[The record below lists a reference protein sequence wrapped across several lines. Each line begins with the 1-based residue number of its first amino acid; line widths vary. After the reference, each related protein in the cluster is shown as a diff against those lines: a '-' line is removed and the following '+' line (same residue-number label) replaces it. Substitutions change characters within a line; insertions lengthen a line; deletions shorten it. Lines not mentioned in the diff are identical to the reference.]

1 MRNLKI
7 LSWKKSFQPLVLSAS
22 CLSYLSLFVEWIL
35 YLILLLEIWLKP
47 KLIYLYIWNTYLL
60 SSFSS
65 LFFTLPLIR
74 QRFFLCLFFQFFFK
88 LFKQK
93 LFYQYLLGSLRKQQ
107 LRDILLN
114 IYFFNLI
121 NFTKLFSH

>member
-7 LSWKKSFQPLVLSAS
+7 LSWRKSFQPLVLSAS

>member
-7 LSWKKSFQPLVLSAS
+7 LSWRKSFQPLVLSAS

-47 KLIYLYIWNTYLL
+47 KFIYLYIWNTYLL

-74 QRFFLCLFFQFFFK
+74 ERFFLCLFFQFFFK